1 MPMNSQNDKKQ
12 PLIIAHR
19 GASAHAPENTMAAF
33 NMALDMGADGIELDV
48 MLSQDQELVVIHDD
62 TVDRTTNGSGR
73 VKDFSY
79 RTLKDLDAGKTFAER
94 FSGEHVPNLKEVFEQ
109 LGGKF
114 LINVE
119 LKNYASP
126 FDDLTNKVI
135 DLIESYDLVDSVILS
150 SFNPLN
156 LSRAFKR
163 NPAIRRGLLTF
174 PKALGSLLRG
184 PVGRLFPYD
193 ALHPYFADVNKRM
206 VDHMHAIGRQVNV
219 WTVDDPIEIRLL
231 TQLGVDMIICN
242 DPLGAR
248 QVLES
253 M

>member
-1 MPMNSQNDKKQ
+1 MNSQNDKKQ

-19 GASAHAPENTMAAF
+19 GASAHAPENTLAAF

-48 MLSQDQELVVIHDD
+48 MLSQDQELVVMHDD

-73 VKDFSY
+73 VKEFSY
-79 RTLKDLDAGKTFAER
+79 RTLKDLDAGKAFAER
-94 FSGEHVPNLKEVFEQ
+94 FSGEHVPTLTEVFEQ
-109 LGGKF
+109 LGGKL

-126 FDDLTNKVI
+126 FDDLTYKVI
-135 DLIESYDLVDSVILS
+135 DLVESNKLADSVILS

-156 LSRAFKR
+156 LSRAFRR
-163 NPAIRRGLLTF
+163 NPAIKRGLLTF

-184 PVGRLFPYD
+184 PVGRLFPYN
-193 ALHPYFADVNKRM
+193 ALHPYFSDVNKRM
-206 VDHMHAIGRQVNV
+206 IDHMHNLGRQVNV
-219 WTVDDPIEIRLL
+219 WTVDDPVEIRLL
-231 TQLGVDMIICN
+231 SQMGVDMIICN

-248 QVLES
+248 QVLGNL
-253 M
+253 

>member
-1 MPMNSQNDKKQ
+1 MRMNSQNAKKS

-19 GASAHAPENTMAAF
+19 GASAHAPENTIAAF

-79 RTLKDLDAGKTFAER
+79 RMLKDLDAGKAFAER
-94 FSGEHVPNLKEVFEQ
+94 FSGEHVPNLKEVLEQ

-126 FDDLTNKVI
+126 MDDLTVKVI
-135 DLIESYDLVDSVILS
+135 DLVESSNLVDSVILS

-156 LSRAFKR
+156 LRRAFKR
-163 NPAIRRGLLTF
+163 NPAIQRGLLTF
-174 PKALGSLLRG
+174 PKAAGSLLRG
-184 PVGRLFPYD
+184 PVGRLFPYN
-193 ALHPYFADVNKRM
+193 ALHPYFSDVNKRM
-206 VDHMHAIGRQVNV
+206 IDHMHRLGRQVNV
-219 WTVDDPIEIRLL
+219 WTVDDPVEIRLL

-242 DPLGAR
+242 DPLFAR